1 MPERPVGGNLLT
13 RRGVVAVDRQPHL
26 CRDPGRHDEG
36 VRGDLPRPGRVRH
49 LGEGHPRDAAEGAGA
64 HDEQGPVRPR
74 PLRGH
79 GGLLP
84 RHRPVRPGLRRTRPA
99 DHQGHAAAQDVQ
111 GGEVRQA
118 ARRQLHRIQPQRVLR
133 RHVPQHPELRDGGA
147 LLLHALS
154 AQRRRAA
161 RRLRNRRQLFE
172 LRQPQLLPVLRGL
185 VRVRRAAG
193 RRGSYQG
200 PL

>member
-1 MPERPVGGNLLT
+1 MPERAHHGHFLARCRVLADH
-13 RRGVVAVDRQPHL
+13 RKPHL
-26 CRDPGRHDEG
+26 LSDRGRLDEG
-36 VRGDLPRPGRVRH
+36 IRVDLSGSGGVRN
-49 LGEGHPRDAAEGAGA
+49 LGEGDSRDAAEGTGS
-64 HDEQGPVRPR
+64 HDEQGAVGLEPE
-74 PLRGH
+74 
-79 GGLLP
+79 GGDGGIVP
-84 RHRPVRPGLRRTRPA
+84 RHRPVRPGVRRGRPA
-99 DHQGHAAAQDVQ
+99 DPQGHTAAEDLQ
-111 GGEVRQA
+111 GGQVRQA